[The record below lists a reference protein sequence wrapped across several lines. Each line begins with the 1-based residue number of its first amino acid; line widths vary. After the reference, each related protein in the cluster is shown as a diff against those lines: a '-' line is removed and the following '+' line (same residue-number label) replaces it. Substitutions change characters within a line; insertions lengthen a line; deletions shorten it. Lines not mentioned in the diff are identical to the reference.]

1 MSMQTDVLSK
11 AAAANATTTIFAGP
25 ARIKGVSISYS
36 SGGTVVLN
44 DGTGG
49 TAVFSFTAPAAAGS
63 IYMIF
68 PGEGIR
74 CSTNISAVVSATTTA
89 VVFYG

>member
-1 MSMQTDVLSK
+1 MSMQYDVKSTACANG
-11 AAAANATTTIFAGP
+11 AATSVFNGP
-25 ARIKGVSISYS
+25 ARVKGMTISYA

-49 TAVFSFTAPAAAGS
+49 TAKFSFTAPAAAGS
-63 IYMIF
+63 INVVV
-68 PGEGIR
+68 PGEGIK
-74 CSTNISAVVSATTTA
+74 CNTNISAVCAASTTA

>member
-1 MSMQTDVLSK
+1 MMQTDVKSG
-11 AAAANATTTIFAGP
+11 AAGAGATTTIFVDP
-25 ARIKGVSISYS
+25 TRIKGISISYP

-49 TAVFSFTAPAAAGS
+49 TARFSFTAPAAAGS
-63 IYMIF
+63 IYMVF

-74 CSTNISAVVSATTTA
+74 CYTNISAVCAASTTA

>member
-1 MSMQTDVLSK
+1 MMQTDVKSG
-11 AAAANATTTIFAGP
+11 AAAANGTTTIFGGP
-25 ARIKGVSISYS
+25 ARIKGLLISYP

-49 TAVFSFTAPAAAGS
+49 TTMFSFTAPAAIGTAYVL
-63 IYMIF
+63 I
-68 PGEGIR
+68 PGEGIK
-74 CSTNISAVVSATTTA
+74 CGTNISAVCAASTTA

>member
-1 MSMQTDVLSK
+1 MTMQYDVKS
-11 AAAANATTTIFAGP
+11 AAAAAGATTTIFAGP
-25 ARIKGVSISYS
+25 ARIKGLTISYA

-49 TAVFSFTAPAAAGS
+49 TAMFSFTAPAAAGA
-63 IYMIF
+63 INIAI

-74 CSTNISAVVSATTTA
+74 CNTNISAVCAASTTA

>member
-1 MSMQTDVLSK
+1 MQTDVKSTT
-11 AAAANATTTIFAGP
+11 AAAGTTTTIFGGP
-25 ARIKGVSISYS
+25 ARIKGLTISYP

-49 TAVFSFTAPAAAGS
+49 TARFSFTAPAAAGS
-63 IYMIF
+63 IYVAI

-74 CSTNISAVVSATTTA
+74 CNINISAVCAASTTA

>member
-1 MSMQTDVLSK
+1 MAMQTDVLS
-11 AAAANATTTIFAGP
+11 ASAAANGTTTIFDGP
-25 ARIKGVSISYS
+25 TRIKAVTISYA

-49 TAVFSFTAPAAAGS
+49 TAKFSFTAPAAAGS
-63 IYMIF
+63 IHVLF
-68 PGEGIR
+68 PGEGIK
-74 CSTNISAVVSATTTA
+74 CNTNVSAVCAASTTA

>member
-1 MSMQTDVLSK
+1 MMQTDVKSTT
-11 AAAANATTTIFAGP
+11 AAAGTTTTIFGGP
-25 ARIKGVSISYS
+25 ARIKGLTISYP

-49 TAVFSFTAPAAAGS
+49 TARFSFTAPAAAGS
-63 IYMIF
+63 IYVAI

-74 CSTNISAVVSATTTA
+74 CNINISAVCAASTTA

>member
-1 MSMQTDVLSK
+1 MSMQTDVKST
-11 AAAANATTTIFAGP
+11 AAAAGATTTIFAGP
-25 ARIKGVSISYS
+25 ARIKGLTVSYS
-36 SGGTVVLN
+36 TGGTVVLN

-49 TAVFSFTAPAAAGS
+49 TAMLSFTAPAAAGS
-63 IYMIF
+63 VNIVI

-74 CSTNISAVVSATTTA
+74 CVTNISAVVSATTTA